1 MNAFQ
6 YLMLTSMV
14 VLATVTLRSGLRGM
28 IRKRIALFWLLVW
41 GGSVVAVV
49 WPQSTA
55 IAARALGIG
64 RGTDL
69 VLYLSV
75 IAMLTGFFY
84 VYGRFR
90 RMDRQM
96 TELVRRLAVEH
107 AQAPAPPQTP
117 PPSAR

>member
-6 YLMLTSMV
+6 YLMVTLMV
-14 VLATVTLRSGLRGM
+14 VLGTVTLRSGLRGM
-28 IRKRIALFWLLVW
+28 IRKRIALFWLVVW
-41 GGSVVAVV
+41 GGSGVAVV

-55 IAARALGIG
+55 IIARALGIG

-69 VLYLSV
+69 VLYVSV

-96 TELVRRLAVEH
+96 TVLVRRLAIER
-107 AQAPAPPQTP
+107 AQQPAPQQP
-117 PPSAR
+117 PPPTA